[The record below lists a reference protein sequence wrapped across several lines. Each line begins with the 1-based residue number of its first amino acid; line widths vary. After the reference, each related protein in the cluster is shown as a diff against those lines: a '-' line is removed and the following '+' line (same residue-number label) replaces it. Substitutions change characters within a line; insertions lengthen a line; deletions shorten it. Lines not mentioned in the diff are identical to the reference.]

1 MKNIFY
7 ALLAGVA
14 IGMLIAPDK
23 GSETRKKLFGK
34 LDDLSDDISDN
45 AKDLY
50 AQGKRTIKEGASR
63 GKDILSELQ

>member
-1 MKNIFY
+1 MKNMLY

-34 LDDLSDDISDN
+34 LDDLSDDLSDTAN
-45 AKDLY
+45 NLYEKGKTTVREGFNKAKDM
-50 AQGKRTIKEGASR
+50 AG
-63 GKDILSELQ
+63 

>member
-1 MKNIFY
+1 MKNLLY

-34 LDDLSDDISDN
+34 LDDLSDDLSDAAAN
-45 AKDLY
+45 LYDKGKSTVSEGLNKARDL
-50 AQGKRTIKEGASR
+50 RS
-63 GKDILSELQ
+63 